1 MALFF
6 YAILGIFIGATVSIV
21 CIVISKENDDDKKRK

>member
-6 YAILGIFIGATVSIV
+6 YAILGTFIGATVSIV
-21 CIVISKENDDDKKRK
+21 CIVISKENEDDKKRK